1 MSRSD
6 IKWENRSGQQALVDF
21 WLVRHG
27 QTDWNRTGR
36 WQGQASFAPGLNETG
51 RTQVLAMGDE
61 VRDANLSAVYSSDLP
76 RARQT
81 AELIANPLGLP
92 ITLEPRLREIDLG
105 VWEGMRLDEIET
117 KYSRELDE
125 RARDAFHARA
135 PKGES
140 LQDVAQRVLS
150 AMDDIAR
157 KHPGESVLIVS
168 HGISLAVIIC
178 RAEGFP
184 TEDVYQHIPDNAQPY
199 RIQWQP

>member
-1 MSRSD
+1 MV
-6 IKWENRSGQQALVDF
+6 EF

-27 QTDWNRTGR
+27 QTDWNLTGR

-51 RTQVLAMGDE
+51 RAQVQAMRDQ
-61 VRDANLSAVYSSDLP
+61 VRDGKLSAVYSSDLP

-81 AELIANPLGLP
+81 AELIAEPLGLTV
-92 ITLEPRLREIDLG
+92 TLEPRLREIDLG
-105 VWEGMRLDEIET
+105 LWEGMRLEEIER
-117 KYSRELDE
+117 KYAGELDK
-125 RARDAFHARA
+125 RTRDPFHSRA
-135 PKGES
+135 PHGES
-140 LQDVAQRVLS
+140 LQEVVQRVLA

-157 KHPGESVLIVS
+157 KHLGESVLIVS

-184 TEDVYQHIPDNAQPY
+184 MQDVYQHIPDNARPY